1 MMTFK
6 KWQKI
11 FYLLVTIFGGRTV
24 LAVSSI
30 PSSGSPT
37 LDKLVGKIIGTLNIL
52 IYVLFALATV
62 AFAWGIIEMLAGAGE
77 LEKIE
82 SGRRHMIWGIIGLAI
97 MFSAWG
103 LVKMISNYLFGNGW

>member
-1 MMTFK
+1 MTLR

-11 FYLLVTIFGGRTV
+11 FYSLVTIFSGRTA

-30 PSSGSPT
+30 PLSGSPT
-37 LDKLVGKIIGTLNIL
+37 LDKLVKKIIGTLNIL

-62 AFAWGIIEMLAGAGE
+62 VFAWGIIEMLAGAGDE
-77 LEKIE
+77 NKIE
-82 SGRRHMIWGIIGLAI
+82 VGRRHMVWGIIGLAI

-103 LVKMISNYLFGNGW
+103 IVKMISNYLGVNNY